1 MSYYVRAAFVCGVCL
16 EKLHGTKKD
25 GFLPESHRIGS
36 MCFQVIC
43 DFIIR
48 QRNTSF
54 RQMPGDFARA
64 VAEGV
69 LLADKDFY
77 LRRNFALLRLFGGNC
92 GRFLLLGNGKRD
104 MLQPYECCNLFFFAN
119 ILYQRRGGVNA
130 VIDNIAHLADITR
143 VNGVQNCLL
152 CFR

>member
-69 LLADKDFY
+69 LLADKDSAIY
-77 LRRNFALLRLFGGNC
+77 ESMKERYIELKV
-92 GRFLLLGNGKRD
+92 FLTVSGI
-104 MLQPYECCNLFFFAN
+104 NLSELDR
-119 ILYQRRGGVNA
+119 IRE
-130 VIDNIAHLADITR
+130 
-143 VNGVQNCLL
+143 
-152 CFR
+152 